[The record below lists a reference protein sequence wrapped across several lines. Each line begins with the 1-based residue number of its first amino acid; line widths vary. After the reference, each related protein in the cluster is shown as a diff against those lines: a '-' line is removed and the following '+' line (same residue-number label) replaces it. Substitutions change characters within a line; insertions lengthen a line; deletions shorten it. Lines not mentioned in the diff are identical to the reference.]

1 MTNLSKQID
10 FINDMIE
17 GSGVAAV
24 NRGDTLAWCEVR
36 DGVQYPV
43 TQKRAFRKLVQ
54 AGYNPKALIEFAT
67 RQANTPPA
75 ETSH

>member
-17 GSGVAAV
+17 GSGVVVV

-54 AGYNPKALIEFAT
+54 AGYNPKALLEAAAHYAS
-67 RQANTPPA
+67 RPTP
-75 ETSH
+75 